1 MTYPHVM
8 KLSIHWTVRS
18 GTGQAGSSGVK
29 AEAKPQPP
37 LVEEVPVPDEDV
49 RVGAQLE
56 ALAGKEG
63 PEAEQEIE
71 KLLAANAQNPNRNED
86 KPDSENE
93 DIDVVKRV
101 PEEEKVPEEK
111 APEEKVP
118 EEKVPVSKAR
128 GKRKQR
134 A

>member
-1 MTYPHVM
+1 M
-8 KLSIHWTVRS
+8 
-18 GTGQAGSSGVK
+18 
-29 AEAKPQPP
+29 
-37 LVEEVPVPDEDV
+37 
-49 RVGAQLE
+49 
-56 ALAGKEG
+56 
-63 PEAEQEIE
+63 
-71 KLLAANAQNPNRNED
+71 LAANVPDPNRNED

-128 GKRKQR
+128 GKRKKG